1 MTMQE
6 RKSIEE
12 QLIKISV
19 RSFLMILGSVI
30 VGVVAAVGMYTNIV
44 NTQERILNE
53 ISKTRQDF
61 QYEIKDVRKD
71 IQVIQDQM
79 KGGQQ

>member
-53 ISKTRQDF
+53 ISKTRLDF

-71 IQVIQDQM
+71 IQTIQGQI
-79 KGGQQ
+79 KGGSQ